1 MTDRQAITSGERR
14 QRRHRRVRARV
25 RGTAARPRL
34 SVFRSNRHLVVQ
46 LIDDQAARTL
56 VGVTDTH
63 ISSPRAV
70 PEGLTPGLARAYAL
84 GTLVAK
90 QAQEQGLQSAVF
102 DRGGYRYHGQV
113 RAVAE
118 GARAGGLKL

>member
-1 MTDRQAITSGERR
+1 MPAFTVEERR

-46 LIDDQAARTL
+46 LIDDAAARTL
-56 VGVTDTH
+56 AGVADTH
-63 ISSPRAV
+63 LPAHRDV
-70 PEGLTPGLARAYAL
+70 PKSLTPGCARAYAL
-84 GTLVAK
+84 GTLVATRAK
-90 QAQEQGLQSAVF
+90 EQGIEAAVF

-118 GARAGGLKL
+118 GARAGGLRV